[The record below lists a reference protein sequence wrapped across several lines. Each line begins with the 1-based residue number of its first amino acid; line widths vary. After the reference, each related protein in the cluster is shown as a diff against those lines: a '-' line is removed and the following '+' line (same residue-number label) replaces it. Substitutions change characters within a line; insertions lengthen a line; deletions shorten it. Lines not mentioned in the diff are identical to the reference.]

1 MAHGKSNRHC
11 LTRKVCESQTTWV
24 YFYSVY
30 SLFFY
35 LCLSHSQFIST
46 YLTFMWFLPR
56 VDKVVFLEV
65 RQLREA
71 LFTQVTLER
80 SLATVHSEMDLQLQ
94 MK

>member
-1 MAHGKSNRHC
+1 
-11 LTRKVCESQTTWV
+11 
-24 YFYSVY
+24 
-30 SLFFY
+30 
-35 LCLSHSQFIST
+35 
-46 YLTFMWFLPR
+46 MWFLPR